1 VSINL
6 HLSWIIEKGEIKMTE
21 QTIADLGEFGFVELL
36 KSRLAPASQVI
47 LGLGDDAAIVQ
58 LDSARVVAS
67 TDMLVEG
74 QHFKRD
80 WSSARD
86 IGHRAAAANLADI
99 VATGATPTALLIG
112 LAIPGTTQV
121 DWLIEL
127 VDGICEEAA
136 LVNAAVVGGDTTKSE
151 SLTISITALGNI
163 SDAGL
168 SQAPLKR
175 SGAEPGN
182 LVIMAGRLGWAE
194 AGLSALRRGFKSP
207 KIVCDAH
214 RRPKVPYFA
223 GTIAKDFVSSMID
236 VSDGLLQDLGHIA
249 KASEVHI
256 DLKTAALIPEQEIL
270 DVAAA
275 LNVDPMIWVMTGG
288 DDHAFVA
295 TLPRSRQIPDG
306 FKVIGEVFEGSAQ
319 VTIDGKHFLGP
330 KGHDH
335 FKI

>member
-256 DLKTAALIPEQEIL
+256 DLKTAALLPEQEIL

-295 TLPRSRQIPDG
+295 TLPRSRQVPDG

>member
-1 VSINL
+1 
-6 HLSWIIEKGEIKMTE
+6 
-21 QTIADLGEFGFVELL
+21 
-36 KSRLAPASQVI
+36 
-47 LGLGDDAAIVQ
+47 
-58 LDSARVVAS
+58 
-67 TDMLVEG
+67 MLVEG

-335 FKI
+335 FKF

>member
-1 VSINL
+1 MS
-6 HLSWIIEKGEIKMTE
+6 E

-112 LAIPGTTQV
+112 LAIPGTTKV

-182 LVIMAGRLGWAE
+182 LVIMAGRLGWAKY
-194 AGLSALRRGFKSP
+194 R
-207 KIVCDAH
+207 I
-214 RRPKVPYFA
+214 
-223 GTIAKDFVSSMID
+223 FVF
-236 VSDGLLQDLGHIA
+236 LFF
-249 KASEVHI
+249 
-256 DLKTAALIPEQEIL
+256 IL
-270 DVAAA
+270 
-275 LNVDPMIWVMTGG
+275 N
-288 DDHAFVA
+288 
-295 TLPRSRQIPDG
+295 
-306 FKVIGEVFEGSAQ
+306 
-319 VTIDGKHFLGP
+319 
-330 KGHDH
+330 
-335 FKI
+335 

>member
-1 VSINL
+1 MS
-6 HLSWIIEKGEIKMTE
+6 E
-21 QTIADLGEFGFVELL
+21 QTIAELGEFGFVELL
-36 KSRLAPASQVI
+36 KSRLAPASQVL

-58 LDSARVVAS
+58 LESARVVAS

-74 QHFKRD
+74 QHFRKD
-80 WSSARD
+80 WSSAKD
-86 IGHRAAAANLADI
+86 IGHRAAAANLADL

-112 LAIPGTTQV
+112 LAIPSATRV

-163 SDAGL
+163 NETGL
-168 SQAPLKR
+168 SQAPLRR

-182 LVIMAGRLGWAE
+182 LVILAGRLGWAE
-194 AGLSALRRGFKSP
+194 AGLNALRKGFKSP
-207 KIVCDAH
+207 KVICDAH

-223 GTIAKDFVSSMID
+223 GSIAKDFVSSMID

-249 KASEVHI
+249 KASGVHI
-256 DLKTAALIPEQEIL
+256 DLKTTALIPEQEIL

-275 LNVDPMIWVMTGG
+275 LNVDPMIWVMSGG

-306 FKVIGEVFEGSAQ
+306 FKIIGEVFEGPAQ

-330 KGHDH
+330 TGHDH
-335 FKI
+335 FKF

>member
-1 VSINL
+1 MS
-6 HLSWIIEKGEIKMTE
+6 E
-21 QTIADLGEFGFVELL
+21 QTIAELGEFGFVELL
-36 KSRLAPASQVI
+36 KSRLAPASQVL

-58 LDSARVVAS
+58 LESARVVAS

-74 QHFKRD
+74 QHFRKD
-80 WSSARD
+80 WSSAKD
-86 IGHRAAAANLADI
+86 IGHRAAAANLADL

-112 LAIPGTTQV
+112 LAIPSATRI

-163 SDAGL
+163 NETGL
-168 SQAPLKR
+168 SQAPLRR

-182 LVIMAGRLGWAE
+182 LVILAGRLGWAE
-194 AGLSALRRGFKSP
+194 AGLNALRKGFKSP
-207 KIVCDAH
+207 KVICDAH

-249 KASEVHI
+249 KASGVHI
-256 DLKTAALIPEQEIL
+256 DLKTTALIPEQEIL

-275 LNVDPMIWVMTGG
+275 LNVDPMIWVMSGG

-306 FKVIGEVFEGSAQ
+306 FKIIGEVFEGPVQ

-330 KGHDH
+330 TGHDH
-335 FKI
+335 FKF

>member
-1 VSINL
+1 M
-6 HLSWIIEKGEIKMTE
+6 GEE
-21 QTIADLGEFGFVELL
+21 TISDVGEFGFVELL

-47 LGLGDDAAIVQ
+47 LGLGDDAAIVS
-58 LDSARVVAS
+58 LDNPAVVAS

-74 QHFKRD
+74 NHFKLE
-80 WSSARD
+80 WSSAKD

-99 VATGATPTALLIG
+99 IATGATPTALLIG
-112 LAIPGTTQV
+112 LAVPAKTKI
-121 DWLIEL
+121 DWLLEL

-136 LVNAAVVGGDTTKSE
+136 LLNAAVVGGDTTKSDK
-151 SLTISITALGNI
+151 LIISITALGNI
-163 SDAGL
+163 NEAGL

-175 SGAEPGN
+175 SGAQPGN
-182 LVIMAGRLGWAE
+182 LVILAGRLGWAE
-194 AGLSALRRGFKSP
+194 AGLNALRKGFKSP
-207 KIVCDAH
+207 KVVCDAH
-214 RRPKVPYFA
+214 RRPKVSYFA
-223 GTIAKDFVSSMID
+223 GSIAKDFVSSMID
-236 VSDGLLQDLGHIA
+236 VSDGLVQDLGHIA
-249 KASEVHI
+249 KASNVHI
-256 DLKTAALIPEQEIL
+256 DIKTTALLPEQEIL

-306 FKVIGEVFEGSAQ
+306 FKVIGEVFEGEAK

-335 FKI
+335 FKY

>member
-1 VSINL
+1 MS
-6 HLSWIIEKGEIKMTE
+6 E

-58 LDSARVVAS
+58 LDHPQVVAS

-74 QHFKRD
+74 MHFKKE

-112 LAIPGTTQV
+112 LAIPPSTKV

-136 LVNAAVVGGDTTKSE
+136 LVNTSVVGGDTTKSE
-151 SLTISITALGNI
+151 TLTISITALGNI
-163 SDAGL
+163 SDQGL

-175 SGAEPGN
+175 SGAEAGN
-182 LVIMAGRLGWAE
+182 LVILAGRLGWAE
-194 AGLSALRRGFKSP
+194 AGLNTLRKGFKSP
-207 KIVCDAH
+207 KVVCDAH
-214 RRPKVPYFA
+214 RRPKVAYFA
-223 GTIAKDFVSSMID
+223 GSLAKDFVSSMID
-236 VSDGLLQDLGHIA
+236 VSDGLIQDLGHIA
-249 KASEVHI
+249 KASNVHI
-256 DLKTAALIPEQEIL
+256 DIKSSTLIPEQEIL

-295 TLPRSRQIPDG
+295 TLPRSRQVPDG
-306 FKVIGEVFEGSAQ
+306 FKVIGEVFAGSAQ

-335 FKI
+335 FKY

>member
-1 VSINL
+1 MSD
-6 HLSWIIEKGEIKMTE
+6 E
-21 QTIADLGEFGFVELL
+21 TIAQIGEFGFVELL
-36 KSRLAPASQVI
+36 KSRLAPASQVL
-47 LGLGDDAAIVQ
+47 LGLGDDAAIVR
-58 LDSARVVAS
+58 LDNNQVVAS

-74 QHFKRD
+74 MHFKTE

-86 IGHRAAAANLADI
+86 IGHRAAAANLADLI
-99 VATGATPTALLIG
+99 ATGANPTALLIG
-112 LAIPGTTQV
+112 LAIPANTKV
-121 DWLIEL
+121 NWLLEL

-151 SLTISITALGNI
+151 KLIISITALGNI
-163 SDAGL
+163 NDSGL

-175 SGAEPGN
+175 SGAQPGN
-182 LVIMAGRLGWAE
+182 LVIMSGRLGWAE
-194 AGLSALRRGFKSP
+194 AGLNALRKGFKSP
-207 KIVCDAH
+207 KVVCDAH
-214 RRPKVPYFA
+214 RRPKINYFA
-223 GTIAKDFVSSMID
+223 GMIAKDFVSSMID
-236 VSDGLLQDLGHIA
+236 VSDGLIQDLGHIA

-256 DLKTAALIPEQEIL
+256 DLKTTSLIPEQEIL
-270 DVAAA
+270 EVAAA

-306 FKVIGEVFEGSAQ
+306 FKVIGEVFEGKPE

-335 FKI
+335 FKY

>member
-1 VSINL
+1 
-6 HLSWIIEKGEIKMTE
+6 
-21 QTIADLGEFGFVELL
+21 
-36 KSRLAPASQVI
+36 
-47 LGLGDDAAIVQ
+47 
-58 LDSARVVAS
+58 
-67 TDMLVEG
+67 
-74 QHFKRD
+74 
-80 WSSARD
+80 
-86 IGHRAAAANLADI
+86 

-112 LAIPGTTQV
+112 LAIPGKTQV

-236 VSDGLLQDLGHIA
+236 VSDGLLRDLGHIA

-295 TLPRSRQIPDG
+295 TLPRSRQVPDG

>member
-1 VSINL
+1 MS
-6 HLSWIIEKGEIKMTE
+6 E

-36 KSRLAPASQVI
+36 KSRLAPASQVL

-58 LDSARVVAS
+58 LDSSRVVAS

-74 QHFKRD
+74 QHFKKD

-99 VATGATPTALLIG
+99 IATGATPTALLIG
-112 LAIPGTTQV
+112 LAIPGTTKV

-151 SLTISITALGNI
+151 NLTISITALGNI

-256 DLKTAALIPEQEIL
+256 DIKTTALIPEQEIL

-275 LNVDPMIWVMTGG
+275 LNVDPMIWVMSGG

-295 TLPRSRQIPDG
+295 TLPRSRQVPDG
-306 FKVIGEVFEGSAQ
+306 FKVIGEVFKGEAQ

-335 FKI
+335 FKFS